1 MGGYAPRAREDS
13 VRPRRL
19 MGPSGRPL
27 NFTVRPQRWLRYILC
42 NASGFHGTRWRVIT
56 AEKLAIYRSYGGS
69 VDLWH
74 NAGSPKSDIISGEDW
89 AAIDTVLQD
98 LAFYKGALAGERYR
112 EHIRR
117 RLAQV
122 AADQE
127 TERQLLKMV

>member
-1 MGGYAPRAREDS
+1 M
-13 VRPRRL
+13 
-19 MGPSGRPL
+19 
-27 NFTVRPQRWLRYILC
+27 LC
-42 NASGFHGTRWRVIT
+42 NASRFRWARWRMIT
-56 AEKLAIYRSYGGS
+56 AEKLAIYRSFGGN

-74 NAGSPKSDIISGEDW
+74 HAGSPKSDTISGEDW
-89 AAIDTVLQD
+89 AAIGTVLQD

-127 TERQLLKMV
+127 TERELLKMA

>member
-1 MGGYAPRAREDS
+1 M
-13 VRPRRL
+13 
-19 MGPSGRPL
+19 
-27 NFTVRPQRWLRYILC
+27 
-42 NASGFHGTRWRVIT
+42 RWRMIT
-56 AEKLAIYRSYGGS
+56 AEKLAIYRSFGGN

-74 NAGSPKSDIISGEDW
+74 NAGSPKSDTISGEDW
-89 AAIDTVLQD
+89 AAIGTLLQD

-127 TERQLLKMV
+127 TERELLKMA

>member
-1 MGGYAPRAREDS
+1 MTA
-13 VRPRRL
+13 VHTL
-19 MGPSGRPL
+19 
-27 NFTVRPQRWLRYILC
+27 QRIKVELGCMRM
-42 NASGFHGTRWRVIT
+42 IT
-56 AEKLAIYRSYGGS
+56 AEKLAIYRSFGGN

-74 NAGSPKSDIISGEDW
+74 HAGSPKSDIISGEDW
-89 AAIDTVLQD
+89 TAIGTVLQD

-127 TERQLLKMV
+127 TERELLKMA

>member
-1 MGGYAPRAREDS
+1 MLEGHRT
-13 VRPRRL
+13 RRR
-19 MGPSGRPL
+19 M
-27 NFTVRPQRWLRYILC
+27 
-42 NASGFHGTRWRVIT
+42 IT

-89 AAIDTVLQD
+89 AAICTVLQD